1 MVSSPAD
8 VVAEGQLVILRRKRL
23 EDAQQDWIWRT
34 DTELAELD
42 ASPVSHLTY
51 DQFRNQFEWQL
62 RTTPMHRS
70 TFAVE
75 TLDAPRHIGNVM
87 YYNTDFQRRETE
99 LGIVLG
105 DRTTWN
111 GGYGREA
118 VRLLIDHVFTH
129 TALTRIYLHTLD
141 WNVRAQ
147 RAFAAAGFRDCG
159 RVRRGRNRFH
169 QMHVLR
175 EWFWDRDYQRRSIR
189 PSRAQ
194 RR

>member
-8 VVAEGQLVILRRKRL
+8 VVAEGQLVVLRRKRL

-75 TLDAPRHIGNVM
+75 TIDDPRHIGNVM

-111 GGYGREA
+111 GGYGRET
-118 VRLLIDHVFTH
+118 VRLLIDYVFTH

-147 RAFAAAGFRDCG
+147 RAFSAAGFRDCG

-175 EWFWDRDYQRRSIR
+175 EWFWDRDYQRRGICS
-189 PSRAQ
+189 SRAQ
-194 RR
+194 QR